1 LDFIVIVSADA
12 EWRAVRELF
21 AGRPLYETPYGEC
34 FHHACG
40 AARGMVVHGGWG
52 KIDAAASAQYAI
64 DRWHPR
70 VMVNLGTCGGIAG
83 QIAPGDTVLA
93 ERTIV
98 YDIEE
103 RMGDPAA
110 AIRAYSTDIDLHWLG
125 TGALPSSA
133 LRVTLLSADRD
144 LATADVPML
153 RDRYDASAVDWES
166 GAIAR
171 VADRNGTRVLIL
183 RTVSDLVGEHAGS
196 DMYGQPAAFGDAAR
210 PIMRDLFTVL
220 PQWLERALPGCRTP
234 PPGPAR
240 TPVRDR
246 GR

>member
-1 LDFIVIVSADA
+1 MDFILIVSADA
-12 EWRAVRELF
+12 EWRAVRERF
-21 AGRPLYETPYGEC
+21 PGCEVHRTPYGEC
-34 FHHACG
+34 FDHDCENAHG
-40 AARGMVVHGGWG
+40 KVLHGGWG

-64 DRWHPR
+64 DRWLPR
-70 VMVNLGTCGGIAG
+70 VVVNLGTCGGIAG
-83 QIAPGDTVLA
+83 QINRGETVLA
-93 ERTIV
+93 ERTVV

-103 RMGDPAA
+103 RMGDSAE
-110 AIRAYSTDIDLHWLG
+110 AIRAYSTDIDLRWLG
-125 TGALPSSA
+125 TGALPSTA
-133 LRVTLLSADRD
+133 RRATLLSADRD

-153 RDRYDASAVDWES
+153 RGRYDASAVDWES

-171 VADRNGTRVLIL
+171 VAARNGTRLLIL

-210 PIMRDLFTVL
+210 DIMRDLFTVL
-220 PQWLERALPGCRTP
+220 PQWLERALTGCRTP
-234 PPGPAR
+234 QPGPAR